1 MMFRMSLEISF
12 QTDPVSV
19 LKALETTPGLVLRC
33 PKPSCV
39 AEENYLRLVEGFSPD
54 IEWTEAGPPGP
65 YDVQRLAIPEGPI
78 LPVTGEFLQSLCDYT
93 VLNREKATE
102 ENVWVAAGCA
112 FERQRLIEEDWSPE
126 TLEAQS
132 LFIYPMGDSCT
143 ARHVFSK
150 VWPNLRL
157 IVFHNS
163 DFCVDYTLIAQFL
176 ESHPNVHVWAE
187 NAVRWH
193 PRIRCVPIG
202 EENRIWRS
210 GTIDYDPP
218 ITISRAVDRSIAI
231 CLPHW
236 GLTHEI
242 REEWRNEP
250 VSTPR
255 LYRAPQ
261 MPKEEYLEF
270 LTDCRAML
278 CPRGNGI
285 DTHRVWECIAKG
297 VWPIVQDNAHT
308 QLLLRQYPSIP
319 LLTIDSPSELD
330 RGFDIPPELPF
341 HPVILR
347 EYWEILFRSLV
358 D

>member
-1 MMFRMSLEISF
+1 MFRMSLEISF

-19 LKALETTPGLVLRC
+19 LMALQASPGLVLRC
-33 PKPSCV
+33 PKPSCA
-39 AEENYLRLVEGFSPD
+39 AEENYLRLFEGFSPEM
-54 IEWTEAGPPGP
+54 EWSEEGPPGL

-93 VLNREKATE
+93 ILNREKATE
-102 ENVWVAAGCA
+102 ENVWVEAGCP

-126 TLEAQS
+126 TFEARS
-132 LFIYPMGDSCT
+132 LFIYPMADSCT
-143 ARHVFSK
+143 AHRVFSTA
-150 VWPNLRL
+150 WPNLRL

-163 DFCVDYTLIAQFL
+163 DYPVDYNLILKFV
-176 ESHPNVHVWAE
+176 EENPKVHVWAE
-187 NAVRWH
+187 NALRWH

-202 EENRIWRS
+202 EENRIWRK
-210 GTIDYDPP
+210 GAIDYDPP
-218 ITISRAVDRSIAI
+218 ITISRAVNRSIAI

-236 GLTHEI
+236 GYTHPI

-255 LYRAPQ
+255 LFRAPQ
-261 MPKEEYLEF
+261 MSKEEYLEF

-278 CPRGNGI
+278 CPRGNGF

-308 QLLLRQYPSIP
+308 QLLLRQYPSMP
-319 LLTIDSPSELD
+319 LLTIDSPSDLD
-330 RGFDIPPELPF
+330 SGLDIPPDLPF

>member
-1 MMFRMSLEISF
+1 MIEFSF
-12 QTDPVSV
+12 QTDPAT
-19 LKALETTPGLVLRC
+19 LLAQLRAAPGTPLRC
-33 PKPSCV
+33 PRPSCA
-39 AEENYLRLVEGFSPD
+39 AEENYLLLLEAFAPEF
-54 IEWTEAGPPGP
+54 EWIPLGPPGD
-65 YDVQRLAIPEGPI
+65 YDIERLAIPEGPV

-93 VLNREKATE
+93 VLNRDKATE
-102 ENVWVAAGCA
+102 KHVWVDAGCPV
-112 FERQRLIEEDWSPE
+112 ERQRLIEEDWDPE
-126 TLEAQS
+126 TFEARS

-143 ARHVFSK
+143 ARHVFSRI
-150 VWPNLRL
+150 WPNLRL
-157 IVFHNS
+157 IIFHNS
-163 DFCVDYTLIAQFL
+163 DFCVDYTLIAEFL
-176 ESHPNVHVWAE
+176 ESNPKVHVWAE
-187 NAVRWH
+187 NALRWH

-202 EENRIWRS
+202 EENRIWRGGS
-210 GTIDYDPP
+210 VEVDPP
-218 ITISRAVDRSIAI
+218 ITVSRAVNRSIAI

-242 REEWRNEP
+242 RQEWRDEP

-255 LYRAPQ
+255 LFRAPQ

-308 QLLLRQYPSIP
+308 QLLLRQYPSMP
-319 LLTIDSPSELD
+319 LLTIDSPSDLD
-330 RGFDIPPELPF
+330 RGFDIPSGLPF
-341 HPVILR
+341 HPVLLR
-347 EYWEILFRSLV
+347 EYWRILFRSLV